1 MAKQQQE
8 KQKENF
14 NPDAYKQLEITVRR
28 QYQNLVINRR

>member
-28 QYQNLVINRR
+28 RFLSLCICNN